1 MKSEVKKHVLKM
13 LSDLMKMQDGNKFK
27 PKEVHVE
34 MMAAKPMD
42 EEEMPEE
49 MSEEMPEDDCDPDME
64 LGEDEDEFNGED
76 AKKMS
81 LKDFLASRSK
91 K

>member
-1 MKSEVKKHVLKM
+1 M
-13 LSDLMKMQDGNKFK
+13 LAELMKMQDGGKFK
-27 PKEVHVE
+27 PKEMHVE
-34 MMAAKPMD
+34 VMAAKPMD
-42 EEEMPEE
+42 EEMEESEEHEAMESPEE
-49 MSEEMPEDDCDPDME
+49 EMEEHEEGCD
-64 LGEDEDEFNGED
+64 DEFEGDD